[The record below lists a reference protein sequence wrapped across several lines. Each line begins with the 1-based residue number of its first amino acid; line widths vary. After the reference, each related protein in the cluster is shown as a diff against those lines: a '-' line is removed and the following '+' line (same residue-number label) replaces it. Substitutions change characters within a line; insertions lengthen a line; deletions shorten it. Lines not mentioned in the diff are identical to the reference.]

1 MNGVQGRTV
10 RENGRNDPVAYGAT
24 HIRTKCEKAG
34 KNPVENQIFHMG
46 HIRGD
51 TGKGMIPGKTES
63 GRLPPCCN
71 MGEPVRS

>member
-10 RENGRNDPVAYGAT
+10 RENGRNGPVAYRVA

-34 KNPVENQIFHMG
+34 KTPVENQIFHMG
-46 HIRGD
+46 QIRGD
-51 TGKGMIPGKTES
+51 TGKGMIPKKTES